1 MERRRDILNMRNFF
15 LILTIITVLFNCNQ
29 TANLTFQDI
38 DSDELELMISK
49 KDLILLDVRTTT
61 EYSNGHL
68 ISAVNINYYGDNF
81 DDEIDKLDKS
91 KPIIVYCKSGGR
103 SSKSALKLVEKG
115 FEEIYNLKGGF
126 DQWIFHGKEVHD

>member
-1 MERRRDILNMRNFF
+1 MRNFF
-15 LILTIITVLFNCNQ
+15 LTLTIITVLFNCNQ
-29 TANLTFQDI
+29 TSNLTFQDI
-38 DSDELELMISK
+38 NSDELELMISK
-49 KDLILLDVRTTT
+49 EDLILLDVRTTT

-81 DDEIDKLDKS
+81 DNDIDKLDKS

-126 DQWIFHGKEVHD
+126 DQWIFDGKEVHY

>member
-1 MERRRDILNMRNFF
+1 MRNFF
-15 LILTIITVLFNCNQ
+15 LTLTIISLLFSCNQ

-38 DSDELELMISK
+38 NLDELELMINK
-49 KDLILLDVRTTT
+49 EDLTLLDVRTTA

-81 DDEIDKLDKS
+81 DDEIDKLDKL
-91 KPIIVYCKSGGR
+91 KPIVIYCKSGGR

-115 FEEIYNLKGGF
+115 FEKIYNLKGGF
-126 DQWIFHGKEVHD
+126 DQWIFHRKEVYD

>member
-1 MERRRDILNMRNFF
+1 MRNFF
-15 LILTIITVLFNCNQ
+15 LTLTIITVLFNCNQ
-29 TANLTFQDI
+29 TVNLTFQDI
-38 DSDELELMISK
+38 NSDELELMISK
-49 KDLILLDVRTTT
+49 EDLILLDVRTTT

-81 DDEIDKLDKS
+81 DNDIDKLDKS

-126 DQWIFHGKEVHD
+126 DQWIFYGKEVYD